1 MGEEESGGEEDAK
14 QAGVVATG
22 RRLRSGPHHAGV
34 SLMEPLLTKSA
45 ALSSLTY
52 GQQRGADASTM
63 YYVSADA
70 GPAGDGSRRRPF
82 LLLAHAESASAAG
95 DTIYLL
101 SSDRGQLLDG
111 GIALKPRQKLIG
123 IGVNGE
129 MLENAADRVQ
139 LTNTTALPGGV
150 MVHFMNMGNVA
161 ISGSETD
168 YSGTYIHHTTFSGNA
183 REHIEDERGLVYA
196 ISFEAAEGYLD
207 GIRIEDS
214 GFYDGATSARYACS
228 SLAIAAATT
237 CFNGTISPISAG
249 APISFAREIAAA
261 LKLSSWI
268 PRPTILAEAKEIQT
282 ASFPI

>member
-1 MGEEESGGEEDAK
+1 MRRHLSARFRP
-14 QAGVVATG
+14 ALTVLGVC
-22 RRLRSGPHHAGV
+22 L
-34 SLMEPLLTKSA
+34 

-150 MVHFMNMGNVA
+150 MVHLSEHNEVAGIHFMNMGNVA
-161 ISGSETD
+161 ISGSDTD

-196 ISFEAAEGYLD
+196 ISFGSPDIKVGRSPGRSDQELCDLGRNRLIHGFFWDLPEQYFLASVD
-207 GIRIEDS
+207 GRLRRPRS
-214 GFYDGATSARYACS
+214 GWGACS
-228 SLAIAAATT
+228 AAAKSRRKV
-237 CFNGTISPISAG
+237 FN
-249 APISFAREIAAA
+249 
-261 LKLSSWI
+261 L
-268 PRPTILAEAKEIQT
+268 
-282 ASFPI
+282 

>member
-1 MGEEESGGEEDAK
+1 
-14 QAGVVATG
+14 
-22 RRLRSGPHHAGV
+22 
-34 SLMEPLLTKSA
+34 MEPLLTKSA

-150 MVHFMNMGNVA
+150 MVHLSEHNEVAGIHFMNMGNVA

-214 GFYDGATSARYACS
+214 SFYDGEDLGAIRVFHSGDSRGNYLFQRNDFSDLGGRAYFVRTRNS
-228 SLAIAAATT
+228 SSVETVILDSTADNIGRGER
-237 CFNGTISPISAG
+237 NSDSI
-249 APISFAREIAAA
+249 
-261 LKLSSWI
+261 I
-268 PRPTILAEAKEIQT
+268 PYLMGQSE
-282 ASFPI
+282 

>member
-22 RRLRSGPHHAGV
+22 RRLRCGPHHAGV

-150 MVHFMNMGNVA
+150 MVHLSEHNEVAGIHFMNMGNVA
-161 ISGSETD
+161 ISGQRQTILEP
-168 YSGTYIHHTTFSGNA
+168 TFITRRSRATHESISRTNVDSSM
-183 REHIEDERGLVYA
+183 RSVSRRPRA
-196 ISFEAAEGYLD
+196 ISMGSE
-207 GIRIEDS
+207 
-214 GFYDGATSARYACS
+214 
-228 SLAIAAATT
+228 
-237 CFNGTISPISAG
+237 
-249 APISFAREIAAA
+249 
-261 LKLSSWI
+261 
-268 PRPTILAEAKEIQT
+268 
-282 ASFPI
+282 